1 MMEEES
7 RAQAFIEAGERIS
20 SAARINYVDL
30 LVDHAQGALV
40 YDADGKAY
48 IDLLASASTAN
59 VGHCHPQVVAAIQEQ
74 AEHLLHYI
82 PSYSYQAQLEALAER
97 LAGMTPGH
105 FEKKVSFSTSGSE
118 ANEAIIKFARAYTG
132 RPYLISFTGAYHGSS
147 YGAMTLS
154 ACSLNMR
161 RKMGPLLPGVYHM
174 PYPDPY
180 RRRPGE
186 SDDQLAER
194 YLDAIRL
201 AFETYLA
208 PEEVACVLIEPIQGD
223 AGIIIPPQAFMQGL
237 YELCQ
242 EHGILFAVDEI
253 NQGLGRSGKLW
264 GIDHFGLT
272 PDLMAIGK
280 SLASGL
286 PLSALVGRAEILES
300 LGSPGHAFTSAGNP
314 VCVAAAHASLDVI
327 EEENLV
333 QKSEE
338 DGRFAQAAFQSL
350 QSKYPQIIGDV
361 RCLGL
366 NAGIEL
372 VTDPETKERDSQA
385 ASKIMTYLFDH
396 GVLMVTLMGNV
407 LRFQPPLVISRELL
421 TQAFAVLDQAF
432 AALEAGE
439 IQLPDHVDL
448 GW

>member
-1 MMEEES
+1 MEEES
-7 RAQAFIEAGERIS
+7 RAQAFIEAGEQIS

-30 LVDHAQGALV
+30 LVDHAQGAMV

-59 VGHCHPQVVAAIQEQ
+59 VGHCHPRVVAAIQEQ
-74 AEHLLHYI
+74 AERLLHYI
-82 PSYSYQAQLEALAER
+82 PSYSYQAPLEALAER
-97 LAGMTPGH
+97 LAGMTPGY

-194 YLDAIRL
+194 YLNTIRL

-223 AGIIIPPQAFMQGL
+223 AGIIIPPQGFMQGL

-264 GIDHFGLT
+264 SIDHFGLT

-314 VCVAAAHASLDVI
+314 ICIAAAHASLDVI
-327 EEENLV
+327 AEEDLV
-333 QKSEE
+333 QKSEA
-338 DGRFAQAAFQSL
+338 DGRFAQAAFQKL
-350 QSKYPQIIGDV
+350 QAKYPQIIGDV

-372 VTDPETKERDSQA
+372 VKGPASKERDSQA

-421 TQAFAVLDQAF
+421 KQAFEVLDQAF

-439 IQLPDHVDL
+439 IQLPDRVDL

>member
-1 MMEEES
+1 
-7 RAQAFIEAGERIS
+7 
-20 SAARINYVDL
+20 
-30 LVDHAQGALV
+30 
-40 YDADGKAY
+40 
-48 IDLLASASTAN
+48 
-59 VGHCHPQVVAAIQEQ
+59 
-74 AEHLLHYI
+74 
-82 PSYSYQAQLEALAER
+82 
-97 LAGMTPGH
+97 
-105 FEKKVSFSTSGSE
+105 
-118 ANEAIIKFARAYTG
+118 
-132 RPYLISFTGAYHGSS
+132 
-147 YGAMTLS
+147 
-154 ACSLNMR
+154 
-161 RKMGPLLPGVYHM
+161 M

>member
-30 LVDHAQGALV
+30 LVDHARGALV

-59 VGHCHPQVVAAIQEQ
+59 VGHCHPKVVAAIQKQSER
-74 AEHLLHYI
+74 LLHYI
-82 PSYSYQAQLEALAER
+82 PSYSYQSQLESLAER
-97 LAGMTPGH
+97 LVDLTPGD

-118 ANEAIIKFARAYTG
+118 ANEAMIKFARAYTG

-161 RKMGPLLPGVYHM
+161 RKMGPLLPGIYHM

-180 RRRPGE
+180 RRQAGE

-194 YLDAIRL
+194 YLDQIRL

-223 AGIIIPPQAFMQGL
+223 AGIVIPPQAFIQGL

-242 EHGILFAVDEI
+242 EYGILFAVDEI
-253 NQGLGRSGKLW
+253 NQGLGRTGKLW
-264 GIDHFGLT
+264 SIDHFGVV

-286 PLSALVGRAEILES
+286 PLSALVGRSDIMES

-314 VCVAAAHASLDVI
+314 ICTAAALATLDVI
-327 EEENLV
+327 EEEKLV
-333 QKSEE
+333 QKTAPNGAYVQE
-338 DGRFAQAAFQSL
+338 AFQKL
-350 QSKYPQIIGDV
+350 QAKYPHIIGDV

-407 LRFQPPLVISRELL
+407 LRFQPPLMISRDLL
-421 TQAFAVLDQAF
+421 DQALERLDQAF
-432 AALEAGE
+432 AALDRGE
-439 IQLPDHVDL
+439 IQVAEDVEL